1 MKNAKQLLRN
11 VAALAFLGFTFIS
24 CNETGKEKPQQDPEE
39 EPKEPKEIKAPE
51 NIISIED
58 ASAIYKNYTDY
69 RVPEIV
75 RYETQQRAP
84 SEKFEAAR
92 FVDFDYQMIKDY
104 IDYVDKEAENAGV
117 KKVTKLRVYFANYP
131 NEAKFKDGKDVVHP
145 RQNTVFLVP
154 TMAADG
160 GNFGFYIGDDGKA
173 KLLKERVNN
182 LNGDS
187 DKSEASIL
195 PSFSTMFYSSKS
207 LILNRGHDG
216 PPPFGDF

>member
-1 MKNAKQLLRN
+1 MKNAKQLLLN
-11 VAALAFLGFTFIS
+11 VAVLAFLSFTFIS
-24 CNETGKEKPQQDPEE
+24 CNETGKEKPQQNPEE

-69 RVPEIV
+69 RVPSIV
-75 RYETQQRAP
+75 RYETLQRAP

-104 IDYVDKEAENAGV
+104 IEYVDKEAENAGV
-117 KKVTKLRVYFANYP
+117 KKVTKLRMYFANYP
-131 NEAKFKDGKDVVHP
+131 NETKFKNGKDVVHP
-145 RQNTVFLVP
+145 RQNSIFLVP

-173 KLLKERVNN
+173 KLIRGKTTNLKE
-182 LNGDS
+182 GS
-187 DKSEASIL
+187 DKSEASL
-195 PSFSTMFYSSKS
+195 VPSFNNVFYSNKS
-207 LILNRGHDG
+207 LILNYGNGG